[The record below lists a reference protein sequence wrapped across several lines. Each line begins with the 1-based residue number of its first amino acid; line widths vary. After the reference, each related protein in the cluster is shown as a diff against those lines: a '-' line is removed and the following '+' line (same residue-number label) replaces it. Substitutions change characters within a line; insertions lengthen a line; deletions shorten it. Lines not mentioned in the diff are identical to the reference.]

1 MEYQKTINLLY
12 TTPNQTTEF
21 RARNWIEIN
30 DESQTAYNNNNNN
43 LNNSNNIKFKSSKNK
58 FM

>member
-12 TTPNQTTEF
+12 TTPNQTIEF

-30 DESQTAYNNNNNN
+30 DESQTAYNNKSN
-43 LNNSNNIKFKSSKNK
+43 LNNSNNIKFKK
-58 FM
+58 

>member
-12 TTPNQTTEF
+12 PTPNQTTEF

-30 DESQTAYNNNNNN
+30 DESQTAYNNNNN

>member
-1 MEYQKTINLLY
+1 MEYQKTINFLY
-12 TTPNQTTEF
+12 TTPNQSAEF

-30 DESQTAYNNNNNN
+30 DESQTAYNNNNN

>member
-12 TTPNQTTEF
+12 TTPNQATEF

-30 DESQTAYNNNNNN
+30 DESQTAYNNNNN